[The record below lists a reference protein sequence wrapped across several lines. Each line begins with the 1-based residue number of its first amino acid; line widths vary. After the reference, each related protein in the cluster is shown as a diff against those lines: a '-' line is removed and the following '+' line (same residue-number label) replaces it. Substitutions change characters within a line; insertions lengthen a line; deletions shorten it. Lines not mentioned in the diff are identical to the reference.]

1 VSDLALWSRK
11 KGGAGRTR
19 KTEKEEDEEMLQ
31 KADAELEE
39 ENAFSFSA
47 SPECRVSFWWICDL
61 TISSRFNSL

>member
-1 VSDLALWSRK
+1 LILLTILRK

-39 ENAFSFSA
+39 DNAFSFSE
-47 SPECRVSFWWICDL
+47 SPECINLNLLSVF
-61 TISSRFNSL
+61 